1 MTKKIFVLLL
11 SIMFAN
17 LSVGSTYA
25 DTSKPNPQPQVNFQ
39 AAEIKDRET
48 LKYRMDHSIT
58 DDVHLK
64 IAASAEGEIYTDGNG
79 QKYTIKSTS
88 IKCTSQ
94 KLKEA
99 VYPDGTIKTD
109 FVANSEV
116 TYGIVPMMNH
126 GSGYEDDME
135 AQTTG
140 TLYQTTYYEYYTDV
154 PLYTMPSILG
164 NTYKFTS
171 TVAQLVRGDSTF
183 ALKSLVIKQTGTGPY
198 YDVGTGS
205 GYHNGTK
212 TDTKTVTGP
221 SSGTCYTLYPTNTN
235 YWWWIKSGYVFGG
248 AIRGY
253 STGTITRG
261 TSTYKLNTEVYF
273 V

>member
-1 MTKKIFVLLL
+1 MIKKIFVLLL
-11 SIMFAN
+11 SIMFVT
-17 LSVGSTYA
+17 LSVGSTFA
-25 DTSKPNPQPQVNFQ
+25 DTSKQNPQPKVNFQ
-39 AAEIKDRET
+39 ASEIKDKET
-48 LKYRMDHSIT
+48 LKYRMDNSIT
-58 DDVHLK
+58 DDLHLK
-64 IAASAEGEIYTDGNG
+64 IAASAEGEIYTDENG
-79 QKYTIKSTS
+79 QKYAIKPAS
-88 IKCTSQ
+88 IKYTSQ
-94 KLKEA
+94 KLKET
-99 VYPDGTIKTD
+99 VYSDGIVKTD

-116 TYGIVPMMNH
+116 TFSMVPMMNH
-126 GSGYEDDME
+126 GSSYEDAME
-135 AQTTG
+135 AQTCG

-154 PLYTMPSILG
+154 PLYTMPSLLG
-164 NTYKFTS
+164 KTYKFTS

-212 TDTKTVTGP
+212 TDTKTITGP

-235 YWWWIKSGYVFGG
+235 YWWWIKSGSPYGG

-253 STGTITRG
+253 SKGTITRG
-261 TSTYKLNTEVYF
+261 TSTYTLNTEVYF

>member
-1 MTKKIFVLLL
+1 
-11 SIMFAN
+11 
-17 LSVGSTYA
+17 
-25 DTSKPNPQPQVNFQ
+25 
-39 AAEIKDRET
+39 
-48 LKYRMDHSIT
+48 MDNSIT
-58 DDVHLK
+58 DDLHLK
-64 IAASAEGEIYTDGNG
+64 IAASAEGEIYTDENG
-79 QKYTIKSTS
+79 QKYAIKPAS
-88 IKCTSQ
+88 IKYTSQ
-94 KLKEA
+94 KLKET
-99 VYPDGTIKTD
+99 VYSDGIVKTD

-116 TYGIVPMMNH
+116 TFSMVPMMNH
-126 GSGYEDDME
+126 GSSYEDAME
-135 AQTTG
+135 AQTCG

-154 PLYTMPSILG
+154 PLYTMPSLLG
-164 NTYKFTS
+164 KTYKFTS

-212 TDTKTVTGP
+212 TDTKTITGP

-235 YWWWIKSGYVFGG
+235 YWWWTKSGSPYGG

-253 STGTITRG
+253 SKGTITRG
-261 TSTYKLNTEVYF
+261 TSTYTLNTEVYF